1 MNLYAILLPLML
13 PIIGAVGLLIFA
25 RSVWAQR
32 IGGLLFSGLS
42 FAASLYLVAVVDQ
55 ADYIVMQ
62 MGGWAAPFGISLV
75 ADRFS
80 AIMVAVSSFMGFGVA
95 WYAVGEIDADRL
107 RRYFFPLYLV
117 LLFGVN
123 GAFLTGD
130 LFNLYV
136 WFEVMLIASFI
147 LMAIGGKRAELEGAL
162 KYVSLNLLASMFFLI
177 GAGMVYG
184 VTGTLNMADISAK
197 VAAAPDAQ
205 AILPAAL
212 MLFVAFSVKAALF
225 PFFFWLPSSY
235 HTPPPAVSAI
245 FAGLLT
251 KVGVYALF
259 RFHTLLFA
267 SLFSH
272 FQMLLLV
279 LSILTMVTGVLGAA
293 SHFEIRRILSFHI
306 ISQIGYM
313 TVALAIMTPLA
324 LAAGIF
330 YLVHHIIVKTNLFL
344 ISGVVDRLKG
354 SDDLARIGGLSKSA
368 PWLAILFFIPAF
380 SLGGIPPLS
389 GFWAKLGVV
398 KGAIEGTHWWVVT
411 FSLLVGVLTLFS
423 MTKIW
428 AEAFWKK
435 QPESEEAEEAEA
447 KARAGEAQGPSNPLG
462 VRSALRWMLPP
473 IVAMALATVLIGLF
487 GEPLFRYTERAA
499 AQLIDV
505 ESYRQAVLV
514 PAGVDGQAAGFEP
527 ANGKEGQ

>member
-1 MNLYAILLPLML
+1 MSPYAILLPLLL
-13 PIIGAVGLLIFA
+13 PIIGAVFLLIFT
-25 RSVWAQR
+25 RSAWTQR
-32 IGGLLFSGLS
+32 IGGVLFSGLC
-42 FAASLYLVAVVDQ
+42 FVASLYLVWAVDEVG
-55 ADYIVMQ
+55 YIVLQ
-62 MGGWAAPFGISLV
+62 SGGWAAPFGISLV

-95 WYAVGEIDADRL
+95 WYAVGEIDTGRL
-107 RRYFFPLYLV
+107 RRYFFPLYLM

-147 LMAIGGKRAELEGAL
+147 LMAAGGQRFELEGAL
-162 KYVSLNLLASMFFLI
+162 KYVSLNLLASVFFLI

-184 VTGTLNMADISAK
+184 ITGTLNMADISAK
-197 VAAAPDAQ
+197 VSAAPDATG
-205 AILPAAL
+205 ILPAAML
-212 MLFVAFSVKAALF
+212 LFVAFSVKAALF
-225 PFFFWLPSSY
+225 PLFFWLPSSY

-259 RFHTLLFA
+259 RFHTLLFV

-272 FQMLLLV
+272 FQTLLIV
-279 LSILTMVTGVLGAA
+279 LSVLTMVTGVLGAA
-293 SHFEIRRILSFHI
+293 SHFQMRRILSFHI

-344 ISGVVDRLKG
+344 ISGVVLQIKG
-354 SDDLARIGGLSKSA
+354 SDDLARVGGLSKSA
-368 PWLAILFFIPAF
+368 PWLALLFFIPAF

-389 GFWAKLGVV
+389 GFWAKFGVV
-398 KGAIEGTHWWVVT
+398 KAGLEGGHWWVVT
-411 FSLLVGVLTLFS
+411 FALLVGVLTLFS

-435 QPESEEAEEAEA
+435 QPETSEAAEA
-447 KARAGEAQGPSNPLG
+447 SEAAAPVLG
-462 VRSALRWMLPP
+462 STAASLRWMVPP
-473 IVAMALATVLIGLF
+473 IVVMATATVVIGLF

-499 AQLIDV
+499 AQLLDA
-505 ESYRQAVLV
+505 EGYQAAVLLPV
-514 PAGVDGQAAGFEP
+514 EAPGLPIEIEESNVKGF
-527 ANGKEGQ
+527 K

>member
-1 MNLYAILLPLML
+1 MYAYAILLPILL
-13 PIIGAVGLLIFA
+13 PIIGALGLLIFA

-32 IGGLLFSGLS
+32 VGGVVFSGLC
-42 FAASLYLVAVVDQ
+42 FAASLHLVFVVDQ
-55 ADYIVMQ
+55 VGYVVMQ
-62 MGGWAAPFGISLV
+62 SGGWAAPFGISLV

-95 WYAVGEIDADRL
+95 WYAVGEIDTGRL
-107 RRYFFPLYLV
+107 RRYFFPLYLI

-123 GAFLTGD
+123 GSFLTGD

-147 LMAIGGKRAELEGAL
+147 LMAIGGKRDELEGAL

-177 GAGMVYG
+177 AAGLIYG
-184 VTGTLNMADISAK
+184 KTGTLNMADIAAK
-197 VAAAPDAQ
+197 VSAAPNPES
-205 AILPAAL
+205 ILPAAL
-212 MLFVAFSVKAALF
+212 LLFVAFAVKAAMF

-272 FQMLLLV
+272 FQMLLIV
-279 LSILTMVTGVLGAA
+279 LSIFTMVTGVLGAA
-293 SHFEIRRILSFHI
+293 SHFQMRRILSFHI

-324 LAAGIF
+324 LASGIF

-344 ISGVVDRLKG
+344 ISGVVLRIKG
-354 SDDLARIGGLSKSA
+354 SDDLARVGGLSKSA
-368 PWLAILFFIPAF
+368 PWLALLFFIPAF

-389 GFWAKLGVV
+389 GFWAKFGVV
-398 KGAIEGTHWWVVT
+398 KASLEGGHWWVVV
-411 FSLLVGVLTLFS
+411 FALLVGVLTLFS

-435 QPESEEAEEAEA
+435 APDTAIAESELAVIDTAPFE
-447 KARAGEAQGPSNPLG
+447 KTFS
-462 VRSALRWMLPP
+462 LRWMLPP
-473 IVAMALATVLIGLF
+473 IVVMAIATVLIGLF
-487 GEPLFRYTERAA
+487 GEPLFKYTERAA
-499 AQLIDV
+499 AQLMDA
-505 ESYRQAVLV
+505 ESYKAAVLLHQEASDA
-514 PAGVDGQAAGFEP
+514 PLMINESYEKGYQ
-527 ANGKEGQ
+527 